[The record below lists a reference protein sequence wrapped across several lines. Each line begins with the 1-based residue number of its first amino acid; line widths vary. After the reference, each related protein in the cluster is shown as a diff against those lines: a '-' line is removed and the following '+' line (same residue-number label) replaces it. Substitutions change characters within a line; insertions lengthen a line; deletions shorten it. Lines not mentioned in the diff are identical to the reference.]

1 MRFLLDEDLAPA
13 AAEIARGQGLDVVSV
28 HEIDRRQRSDE
39 EQLRFSAE
47 EGRVFLTRN
56 RDDFIRLTVA
66 WFQAGEPHA
75 GVLIVPWSL
84 PNRKPER
91 IVRALRNWL
100 DRRGGGSGSMEYVID
115 FL

>member
-13 AAEIARGQGLDVVSV
+13 IAEIARGRGLDVVSV
-28 HEIDRRQRSDE
+28 HEVDRRQYTDE
-39 EQLRFSAE
+39 EQLRYAAAQ
-47 EGRVFLTRN
+47 GRVLITRN

-66 WFQAGEPHA
+66 CFHAAAPHP

-84 PNRKPER
+84 PNRKPEQV
-91 IVRALRNWL
+91 VRALTHWL
-100 DRRGGGSGSMEYVID
+100 DRRPTESVSMEYLID

>member
-1 MRFLLDEDLAPA
+1 MNFLLDEDLAPA
-13 AAEIARGQGLDVVSV
+13 AAVIARGRALDVVSV
-28 HEIDRRQRSDE
+28 HELDRRQRTDE
-39 EQLRFSAE
+39 DQLRSAAG

-66 WFQAGEPHA
+66 CFQAGEPHP

-84 PNRKPER
+84 PNRQPER
-91 IVRALRNWL
+91 IVSALQTWL
-100 DRRGGGSGSMEYVID
+100 DRRGGGPGSMRYVVD